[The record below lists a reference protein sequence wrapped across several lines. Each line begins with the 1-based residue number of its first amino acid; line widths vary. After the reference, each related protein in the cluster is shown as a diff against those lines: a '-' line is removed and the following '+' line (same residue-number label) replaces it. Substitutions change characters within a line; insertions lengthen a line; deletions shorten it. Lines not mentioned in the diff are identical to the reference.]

1 LIKDLFENIT
11 LFSNRVVEAK
21 YKKTGNEYEIT
32 LKTSSEKFMADSLGK
47 EKSVQIADYIDIGV
61 FAKSDNDNNL
71 GKPLVLQRL
80 KITKKE
86 NVFTFKVKELPYN
99 AGIDPYNYIIDRMPD
114 DNIKVLGSE

>member
-1 LIKDLFENIT
+1 
-11 LFSNRVVEAK
+11 
-21 YKKTGNEYEIT
+21 
-32 LKTSSEKFMADSLGK
+32 
-47 EKSVQIADYIDIGV
+47 
-61 FAKSDNDNNL
+61 
-71 GKPLVLQRL
+71 VLQRL